1 MAAPLASHGK
11 TLYVGLKP
19 NQVACFLKRVSL
31 VLFYLSVS
39 CLDSQWKVQELLQN
53 GSVEP
58 EWRKRNDGRYFP
70 LRDDAIDSAVRA
82 SCYEQDGSAKDM
94 IIFPIHFT
102 AVGVSTLFPGYLWS
116 KPYGDKTKWCYSD
129 RLRRSFSSADSSPV
143 LLYELSDEL
152 TQIM

>member
-1 MAAPLASHGK
+1 MFSK
-11 TLYVGLKP
+11 TYLFSL
-19 NQVACFLKRVSL
+19 FL
-31 VLFYLSVS
+31 FFFS
-39 CLDSQWKVQELLQN
+39 CLDSQLKVQELLQN

-58 EWRKRNDGRYFP
+58 EWQNKNDGRYFP

-82 SCYEQDGSAKDM
+82 SCYEQDGLAKDM

-129 RLRRSFSSADSSPV
+129 RLHRSFSSSDSSPV
-143 LLYELSDEL
+143 LLYELSDEP